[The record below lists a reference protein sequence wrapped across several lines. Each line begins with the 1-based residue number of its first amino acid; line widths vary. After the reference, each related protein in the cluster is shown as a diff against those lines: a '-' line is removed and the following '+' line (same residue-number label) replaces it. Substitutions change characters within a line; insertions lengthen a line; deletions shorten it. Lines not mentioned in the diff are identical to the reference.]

1 LSHDA
6 VRRPAAKILTR
17 DELLT
22 RHGRP
27 RTDCLVFANG
37 VFDILHRGHIEY
49 LDAARRM
56 GDCLV
61 VALNTDESVRRLDK
75 GHARPV
81 VPQADRA
88 AVLAALESVDVVTL
102 FDEDTPAGLIA
113 RLLPDVLV
121 KGGDYSPDQVV
132 GRADVEAAGGRVAI
146 IPFLAGRSTTDL
158 IRRIRTDTDR

>member
-17 DELLT
+17 DELLA

-27 RTDCLVFANG
+27 RTDRLVFTNG

>member
-1 LSHDA
+1 MSHDA
-6 VRRPAAKILTR
+6 VRRPAAKILPR
-17 DELLT
+17 DELLA

-49 LDAARRM
+49 LDAARRT

-61 VALNTDESVRRLDK
+61 VALNTDDSVRRLDK
-75 GHARPV
+75 GGARPF